1 MGITSKLEFWRLCH
15 KAVVLRVS
23 CVDHLET
30 CQELGAGQAICSLNS
45 FPPLRPPR
53 PRNSDPC

>member
-30 CQELGAGQAICSLNS
+30 CQELWGQGKQYVV
-45 FPPLRPPR
+45 
-53 PRNSDPC
+53 